1 MGEEGREFRVLVVDD
16 DDLNRLL
23 LVDVLTGARCRVLSA
38 SDGTEAVRILEE
50 QPVDLLITD
59 YDMPRMNGLDLI
71 RWSKARFPHVTAV
84 MVTGQ
89 DSQVLSAQGRKCGA
103 LRVLLKPF
111 SVGHFLSLV
120 DKIRDT
126 LPFP

>member
-23 LVDVLTGARCRVLSA
+23 LVDVLTGGGCRVLSA
-38 SDGTEAVRILEE
+38 SNGTDAVKILEE

-89 DSQVLSAQGRKCGA
+89 DSQVLSTQGRKCGA
-103 LRVLLKPF
+103 LRVLLKPL
-111 SVGHFLSLV
+111 SVGDFLSLV

-126 LPFP
+126 VPFP

>member
-1 MGEEGREFRVLVVDD
+1 MGEEERAFRVLAVDD
-16 DDLNRLL
+16 DYVNRLL
-23 LVDVLTGARCRVLSA
+23 LVDVLANASCRVLTA
-38 SDGTEAVRILEE
+38 SDGAEAVEILEE

-89 DSQVLSAQGRKCGA
+89 DSQALAAQGRECGA
-103 LRVLLKPF
+103 LRVLLKPL
-111 SVGHFLSLV
+111 SVEHLLSLV
-120 DKIRDT
+120 DEIRGT
-126 LPFP
+126 APIP